1 MELTRMTAAELSAAL
16 AQGEVSATEVTR
28 AHLDRIAA
36 VDDRVHAF
44 LHVAADSALEQAA
57 EVDAKRKAGG
67 NLGPLAGVP
76 IAVKDVFTTTG
87 MPTTCGSRIREGWHP
102 PYEATITRRLK
113 QAGAIILGKTNMDEF
128 AMGSSTENSAY
139 GPSHNPWDLDKIPG
153 GSSGGSAAAVAAYEA
168 PLAIGTDTGGSIRQP
183 AAVCGIV
190 GTKPTYGGSSRYGVV
205 AFASS
210 LDTPGP
216 FGRTVLDAALL
227 HEAMSGHDPMDSTSI
242 DAPVPP
248 VVAAARHGDVAGL
261 RIGVVTDL
269 SGEGYQPGVIRRFS
283 EAVELLESLGAKITE
298 IRCPHFKYA
307 LPAYYLI
314 APSA

>member
-16 AQGEVSATEVTR
+16 AKGEVSATEVTQ

-57 EVDAKRKAGG
+57 EVDAQRKAGG

-87 MPTTCGSRIREGWHP
+87 MPTTCGSRILEGWHP
-102 PYEATITRRLK
+102 PYDATITKRLK

-139 GPSHNPWDLDKIPG
+139 GPTRNPWDLDKIPG

-168 PLAIGTDTGGSIRQP
+168 PR
-183 AAVCGIV
+183 
-190 GTKPTYGGSSRYGVV
+190 
-205 AFASS
+205 S
-210 LDTPGP
+210 LTP
-216 FGRTVLDAALL
+216 RESQIAALVADGCGNKAIAAEL
-227 HEAMSGHDPMDSTSI
+227 SI
-242 DAPVPP
+242 TPAT
-248 VVAAARHGDVAGL
+248 AARHVAN
-261 RIGVVTDL
+261 I
-269 SGEGYQPGVIRRFS
+269 S
-283 EAVELLESLGAKITE
+283 AKLGFTSRTQIAAWAAG
-298 IRCPHFKYA
+298 R
-307 LPAYYLI
+307 LPAPTV
-314 APSA
+314 ARVADET